1 MNRVINWCKYLF
13 LCKEEVYFDETET
26 MRVFVVSKGKGKVT
40 YQVSVQAM
48 RKVAGPRRTIPY
60 QDFFAQFHKR
70 AAWVIERDLVGGGER
85 FFYSF
90 RKPEHRQGPTWIDD
104 IDKARV
110 FYDENEA
117 KTLACELRCHY
128 GYAALEVEARRIEE
142 LESEE

>member
-1 MNRVINWCKYLF
+1 MISVINLCKYFF
-13 LCKEEVYFDETET
+13 LCKEEVYWDKTET
-26 MRVFVVSKGKGKVT
+26 MRVFVVSKGDGRVT
-40 YQVSVQAM
+40 YQVSVKTM
-48 RKVAGPRRTIPY
+48 RVGEGLRWTIPY
-60 QDFFAQFHKR
+60 RDFFAQFHRR

-90 RKPEHRQGPTWIDD
+90 RKPEHSEGPTWMED

-128 GYAALEVEARRIEE
+128 GYTVLESAARRIEE
-142 LESEE
+142 LESAE